1 MYWYDLLPTE
11 LGWVGAMGSDRGL
24 RRLTLPLPSPDAA
37 WESLEIEGKDVPL
50 REGSWAHLLPFV
62 QAALRGGPDT
72 PEWELSHAAGGA
84 RLRYEGIDVPLDV
97 EGVAAFTLAA
107 WRACARIPSGE
118 TRSYGWLAA
127 EAGRPG
133 AARAA
138 GQAMARNRFPPL
150 VPCHRVIGS
159 TGSLHGYGG
168 GLALK
173 ARLLEAEGWS
183 PAGAEPFR
191 LVTVR
196 GARLRPGVDL
206 DRPRALDAEEDE
218 ERFSR

>member
-11 LGWVGAMGSDRGL
+11 LGWVGAVGSAKGL
-24 RRLTLPLPSPDAA
+24 RQLTLPVPSPDAA
-37 WESLEIEGKDVPL
+37 WEALELDGRDIPL
-50 REGSWAHLLPFV
+50 REGSWAHLAPLV
-62 QAALRGGPDT
+62 QAILGGDGGASDDSAG
-72 PEWELSHAAGGA
+72 PEWEPSQTAGKA
-84 RLRYEGIDVPLDV
+84 RLRYGGAEIPLDV
-97 EGVAAFTLAA
+97 EGVAPFTLSA
-107 WRACARIPSGE
+107 WQACVRIPKGE

-168 GLALK
+168 GLNLK
-173 ARLLEAEGWS
+173 ARLLKAEGWT
-183 PAGAEPFR
+183 PPVA
-191 LVTVR
+191 
-196 GARLRPGVDL
+196 
-206 DRPRALDAEEDE
+206 
-218 ERFSR
+218 

>member
-1 MYWYDLLPTE
+1 M
-11 LGWVGAMGSDRGL
+11 GAIADRGQ
-24 RRLTLPLPSPDAA
+24 
-37 WESLEIEGKDVPL
+37 GPL
-50 REGSWAHLLPFV
+50 RYGDA
-62 QAALRGGPDT
+62 
-72 PEWELSHAAGGA
+72 
-84 RLRYEGIDVPLDV
+84 DVTLDV
-97 EGVAAFTLAA
+97 EGVAPFTLAA
-107 WRACARIPSGE
+107 WEACVRIPKGE

-173 ARLLEAEGWS
+173 ARLLEAEGWEP
-183 PAGAEPFR
+183 PAA
-191 LVTVR
+191 
-196 GARLRPGVDL
+196 
-206 DRPRALDAEEDE
+206 
-218 ERFSR
+218 

>member
-1 MYWYDLLPTE
+1 MYSYDLILTE
-11 LGWVGAMGSDRGL
+11 LGWVGALGSAKGL
-24 RRLTLPLPSPDAA
+24 RKLTLPVASPDAA
-37 WESLEIEGKDVPL
+37 WEALELDGMDAPL
-50 REGSWAHLLPFV
+50 QEGSWAHLAPLV
-62 QAALRGGPDT
+62 EAILGGEPGAT
-72 PEWELSHAAGGA
+72 EWGPSQTAGRA
-84 RLRYEGIDVPLDV
+84 RLRYRGAEVALDV
-97 EGVAAFTLAA
+97 EGVAPFTLAA
-107 WRACARIPSGE
+107 WQACVRIPRGE

-159 TGSLHGYGG
+159 SGSLHGYGG

-183 PAGAEPFR
+183 PPAA
-191 LVTVR
+191 
-196 GARLRPGVDL
+196 
-206 DRPRALDAEEDE
+206 
-218 ERFSR
+218 

>member
-1 MYWYDLLPTE
+1 MYWHDLLPTE
-11 LGWVGAMGSDRGL
+11 LGWVGALGSAKGL

-37 WESLEIEGKDVPL
+37 WEALELDGMDAPL
-50 REGSWAHLLPFV
+50 QEGSWAHLAPLV
-62 QAALRGGPDT
+62 QAILGGGADT
-72 PEWELSHAAGGA
+72 PEWEPSRTAGRA
-84 RLRYEGIDVPLDV
+84 RLRCGGAEVPLDV
-97 EGVAAFTLAA
+97 EGVPPFTLSA
-107 WRACARIPSGE
+107 WRACVRIPRGE
-118 TRSYGWLAA
+118 TRSYGWLAM

-159 TGSLHGYGG
+159 AGSLHGYGG

-183 PAGAEPFR
+183 PP
-191 LVTVR
+191 V
-196 GARLRPGVDL
+196 P
-206 DRPRALDAEEDE
+206 
-218 ERFSR
+218 